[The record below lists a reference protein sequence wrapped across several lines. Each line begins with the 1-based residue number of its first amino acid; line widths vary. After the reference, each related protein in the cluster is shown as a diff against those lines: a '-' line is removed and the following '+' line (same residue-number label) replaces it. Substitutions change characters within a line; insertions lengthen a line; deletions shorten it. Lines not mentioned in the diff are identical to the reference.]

1 MLLVTIFFLLTSAFL
16 YYSNSTLKLDLE
28 LKTDEINDLHEVKRQ
43 KMAAIDALQAEV
55 GKILPGGK
63 ELTILVHKGADDMSS
78 SNITSTGA

>member
-1 MLLVTIFFLLTSAFL
+1 MLTSAFL

-55 GKILPGGK
+55 GKIKQCENQYLK
-63 ELTILVHKGADDMSS
+63 A
-78 SNITSTGA
+78 